1 MLLFS
6 LLIAGIFAGN
16 PNNRPFAKKVK
27 HLKAAAP
34 SLIKMYFVDAIP
46 LASNPAHNDGTIKKL
61 EARKR
66 VGERLTKKLLTVTD
80 VYDIAEKANCI
91 TAKAGAR
98 GSLERFV
105 NGDFKMAAR
114 QILKNYLRIRDFI
127 DLSASKQCKRL
138 YNKVT
143 RKVRRFDGNLRD
155 KYCDKVYRE
164 EWCDKEYKYTLDE
177 RVENNKKQ

>member
-6 LLIAGIFAGN
+6 LLIGSIFAGN
-16 PNNRPFAKKVK
+16 PNNRPFLKKVK
-27 HLKAAAP
+27 HLKNAAP
-34 SLIKMYFVDAIP
+34 AMVRTYFIDAIP
-46 LASNPAHNDGTIKKL
+46 MASNSAHADGTIKKL
-61 EARKR
+61 EARER
-66 VGERLTKKLLTVTD
+66 VAERLTNKLLTVTD
-80 VYDIAEKANCI
+80 VYDIANNAGCI
-91 TAKAGAR
+91 TAKANAR

-127 DLSASKQCKRL
+127 DLEASKQCKRL

-143 RKVRRFDGNLRD
+143 RKVRRFDGNLRT

-164 EWCDKEYKYTLDE
+164 DWCDKEYKYTLDE
-177 RVENNKKQ
+177 RVENKSK